1 MKIKEVEEKVGLPRA
16 NIRYYEREGVFTPER
31 NEDNNYREYTQADV
45 ECLKK
50 IKVLRMMDVSTVDIK
65 AIALNEIT
73 LSEVMEKRLK
83 EVCDE
88 QKQLKEIEKTCERIL
103 KNGIDYNS
111 LSEDIINENET
122 ELQNHLVEV
131 LAKEKELV
139 YTKKEKIARGALAI
153 SFFWLL
159 GRTAQKITF
168 WVTTGAFY
176 KDDNWKRYFEY
187 TGFDRGMFVIFF
199 ISFFIV
205 LGLKL
210 LEKSK
215 H

>member
-65 AIALNEIT
+65 AIALNEIA

-83 EVCDE
+83 EIRDE
-88 QKQLKEIEKTCERIL
+88 QKQLKEIEKACERVL

-111 LSEDIINENET
+111 LSEDIINENKP
-122 ELQNHLVEV
+122 ELQNHLTEV
-131 LAKEKELV
+131 LSKEKEVV
-139 YTKKEKIARGALAI
+139 YMKKKKIFVGALAL

-159 GRTAQKITF
+159 GRTTQKITF

-176 KDDNWKRYFEY
+176 KDNNWKRYFEY
-187 TGFDRGMFVIFF
+187 TSFDKSMFVVFVV
-199 ISFFIV
+199 SVFIV
-205 LGLKL
+205 LGLNVLDRRKQ
-210 LEKSK
+210 
-215 H
+215 

>member
-45 ECLKK
+45 DCLKK

-65 AIALNEIT
+65 AIVLNEIT

-83 EVCDE
+83 EVRDE
-88 QKQLKEIEKTCERIL
+88 QKQLKEIEKACECVL

-111 LSEDIINENET
+111 LSEDIINDNKD
-122 ELQNHLVEV
+122 ELQNHLAEV
-131 LAKEKELV
+131 LAKEKKLV

-159 GRTAQKITF
+159 GRTTQKITF
-168 WVTTGAFY
+168 WVTTGAFA
-176 KDDNWKRYFEY
+176 KDSNWKRYFEY
-187 TGFDRGMFVIFF
+187 NGFDKGIL
-199 ISFFIV
+199 IIFIV
-205 LGLKL
+205 SVFIVIGLNIFGK
-210 LEKSK
+210 KK
-215 H
+215 